1 MSISGATVADILEA
15 SKKVILDMV
24 SERLGKSLPEEQ
36 LKALF
41 VISRLDAETVT
52 WEIVSG
58 LDAHQEVIPTD
69 ARLVLAALDAE
80 RKAQD
85 DAEDT
90 TDSEDGEDEGDED
103 DEAEE

>member
-15 SKKVILDMV
+15 SKKVYLDMIA
-24 SERLGKSLPEEQ
+24 ERLGKSLPEEQ

-69 ARLVLAALDAE
+69 ARKVLAALDAE
-80 RKAQD
+80 RKAQE
-85 DAEDT
+85 DAEDDT
-90 TDSEDGEDEGDED
+90 TDEEPTDEDERDDKDED
-103 DEAEE
+103 